1 MFTPIIDELQKFAN
15 DLSNLI
21 SELTIMRTVQTNSNM
36 VIEYDGRIDQAEEI
50 LDMFLMTS
58 SNIDKNI
65 EYIMKNA
72 TDGNYSA
79 KMGVLEDEVNTYKNK
94 IYLLEQELKKY
105 KTNEK
110 LELTKKAELVN
121 AKNRGKIKND
131 NIEENLEL

>member
-21 SELTIMRTVQTNSNM
+21 SELTVMRTMQQNSNM
-36 VIEYDGRIDQAEEI
+36 VIEYDGRLDQAEEI
-50 LDMFLMTS
+50 LDMFS
-58 SNIDKNI
+58 EVKINIDKDI
-65 EYIMKNA
+65 ELIMKNA

-79 KMGVLEDEVNTYKNK
+79 KMEVLENEVNTYKDK

-110 LELTKKAELVN
+110 LELTKKAELIN
-121 AKNRGKIKND
+121 AKNKIKIKDD
-131 NIEENLEL
+131 NIEENMEL

>member
-21 SELTIMRTVQTNSNM
+21 SELTVMRTMQQNSNM
-36 VIEYDGRIDQAEEI
+36 VIEYDGRLDQAEEI
-50 LDMFLMTS
+50 LDMFS
-58 SNIDKNI
+58 EVKINIDKDI
-65 EYIMKNA
+65 ELIMKNA

-79 KMGVLEDEVNTYKNK
+79 KMEVLENEVSTYKDK

-110 LELTKKAELVN
+110 LELTKKAELIN
-121 AKNRGKIKND
+121 AKNKIKIKDD
-131 NIEENLEL
+131 NIEENIEL

>member
-1 MFTPIIDELQKFAN
+1 MFTPIIDELQKFIN

-21 SELTIMRTVQTNSNM
+21 SELTVMRTMQQNSNM
-36 VIEYDGRIDQAEEI
+36 VIEYDGRLDQAEEI
-50 LDMFLMTS
+50 LDMFS
-58 SNIDKNI
+58 EVKINIDKDI
-65 EYIMKNA
+65 ELIMKNA

-79 KMGVLEDEVNTYKNK
+79 KMEVLENEVNTYKDK

-121 AKNRGKIKND
+121 AKSKIKD
-131 NIEENLEL
+131 DEIEGNMEL